1 MEDSR
6 RVGELAGGA
15 REEHSSRAAPETTFW
30 PTHPNNKSPSSLF
43 SFDASEGCRRTRGG
57 QPAPPAA
64 GATRRDIN
72 ARRARCDRGKGITK
86 RTNNMVVTHD
96 VLVPLRFLALVGH
109 FLAGVLA
116 IYSVRDN
123 VIVALPYNYDQG
135 ELDRLMWVSR
145 FAMYTLFLC
154 LLVNSISFFGGFTTF
169 DTPVSIFNLTFH
181 AVGGMLL
188 ALTVIHKGHYLYL
201 WYIVGIFSGPPF
213 LTDLVTLFS
222 LLCIGRKR
230 RW

>member
-1 MEDSR
+1 
-6 RVGELAGGA
+6 
-15 REEHSSRAAPETTFW
+15 
-30 PTHPNNKSPSSLF
+30 
-43 SFDASEGCRRTRGG
+43 
-57 QPAPPAA
+57 
-64 GATRRDIN
+64 
-72 ARRARCDRGKGITK
+72 
-86 RTNNMVVTHD
+86 MVVTHD
-96 VLVPLRFLALVGH
+96 VLVPLRFLALMGH